1 MFSWKK
7 HYPYTMN
14 YHYTPDECINK
25 IEQTLAQHAASQAL
39 IEQIKINWVKM
50 KDTEEPKE
58 KKGWFKNLIQD
69 IKNKVESVD
78 ETKAFFD

>member
-1 MFSWKK
+1 
-7 HYPYTMN
+7 
-14 YHYTPDECINK
+14 
-25 IEQTLAQHAASQAL
+25 
-39 IEQIKINWVKM
+39 M
-50 KDTEEPKE
+50 KDVEEPKE